1 MLQAII
7 FDLDGVLIDSEP
19 LMRFAFAASFQRIL
33 GHAQA
38 PPIEAYLE
46 HMGES
51 FPRIMD
57 QLGLPHS
64 LWAPY
69 VELCRQHIDQ
79 ITLFAQTREL
89 LCWAR
94 SLGLKLAILTGK
106 DRLRTLQI
114 LEHFALTA
122 FFDAVVASD
131 QLRLPK
137 PDPEGMLHTLKLLD
151 CAPSEAVMIGDAVSD
166 ILCAQRSGVRA
177 IAVTWGI
184 KPERVQTLCRPDYIV
199 HDWQALFHV
208 LRQLLQ
214 ARAAD
219 ADTDPHEAA
228 RLLLQRTR
236 TITQEL
242 ANG

>member
-1 MLQAII
+1 MLKAII
-7 FDLDGVLIDSEP
+7 FDLDGVLLDSEP
-19 LMRFAFAASFQRIL
+19 LMRFAFAASYHRVI
-33 GHAQA
+33 GDGV

-57 QLGLPHS
+57 QLGLPHT

-69 VELCRQHIDQ
+69 VELCRQHLDR
-79 ITLFAQTREL
+79 ITLFPQSREL
-89 LCWAR
+89 LCWAC

-114 LEHFALTA
+114 LEHFELAQ

-131 QLRLPK
+131 QLRHPK
-137 PDPEGMLHTLKLLD
+137 PDPEGMLLSLKLLG
-151 CAPSEAVMIGDAVSD
+151 CAPCEAVMIGDAVSD
-166 ILCAQRSGVRA
+166 ILCAQRSSVQA
-177 IAVTWGI
+177 IAVSWGI
-184 KPERVQTLCRPDYIV
+184 KPERVQTLCQPDYLV
-199 HDWQALFHV
+199 HSWQMLSQL

-219 ADTDPHEAA
+219 VAEHDLA
-228 RLLLQRTR
+228 RRLPRH